1 MRLCLWLG
9 LAFRRGRPTLDRS
22 PGHNRSLGLNSR
34 HGHIRRLGYSRSL
47 GDNRSLGHNGS
58 LDYNRSLGY
67 NGLAALP
74 FASANFQSKTG
85 HANQSN
91 WHIAIFGHPLSQQ
104 TARPHVRLFERYPRS
119 PLHRQ
124 EKCGETK
131 FARLPFRVLP
141 VIIYRQIALA
151 VPDSHDL
158 IL

>member
-34 HGHIRRLGYSRSL
+34 HGHIRRLGYSSSL

-58 LDYNRSLGY
+58 LDYNRSLGD

-85 HANQSN
+85 HANQNN
-91 WHIAIFGHPLSQQ
+91 WHIAIFGHPLCQQ
-104 TARPHVRLFERYPRS
+104 TAPRLVPESLDSPH
-119 PLHRQ
+119 HTQ
-124 EKCGETK
+124 EKMSESSSGYSTM
-131 FARLPFRVLP
+131 FR
-141 VIIYRQIALA
+141 R
-151 VPDSHDL
+151 S
-158 IL
+158 